1 MRGSNVVGRFDP
13 ELEVKLIRQ
22 GINQDLQVPVGQ
34 SVLWMR
40 FDAAATTTDDVYDVG
55 SPSGGR
61 VFMKPLVVPV
71 VNAYVYQ
78 DELFDNDRGFYQVD
92 TLRLWVNYNDIA
104 VLLPTL
110 ESNPDNHL
118 RDRIQF
124 RGQRY
129 TPNRVLPRGQVD
141 YDYMVLMVDCTQ
153 VKPEE
158 EVNDVYPTYETD
170 DSFVWP
176 AGSF

>member
-1 MRGSNVVGRFDP
+1 MRGSNVIGRFDP
-13 ELEVKLIRQ
+13 ELEVKSIRT

-34 SVLWMR
+34 SVLWRR
-40 FDAAATTTDDVYDVG
+40 FDASSTSTDDVYDVG

-61 VFMKPLVVPV
+61 VFKKPFIVPV

-78 DELFDNDRGFYQVD
+78 DELFDNDRGFYQID
-92 TLRLWVNYNDIA
+92 TLRLWVNFNDIA
-104 VLLPTL
+104 VLLPNL
-110 ESNPDNHL
+110 DNNPDDYL
-118 RDRIQF
+118 RDRVEF

-129 TPNRVLPRGQVD
+129 VPNRVLPRGQVD

-158 EVNDVYPTYETD
+158 EVNDIYTAFDPDNEY
-170 DSFVWP
+170 VWP
-176 AGSF
+176 Q